1 MLESRVGLASP
12 PEHDGCGDCDG
23 RKEELWAPVVAGG
36 YTEPVFQIT
45 EHNLEPV
52 VVFVARLVVLSGFA
66 ARLPTWDAGLYPF
79 VFQRFAELVGIIAP
93 VFQQPLRL

>member
-1 MLESRVGLASP
+1 
-12 PEHDGCGDCDG
+12 
-23 RKEELWAPVVAGG
+23 
-36 YTEPVFQIT
+36 
-45 EHNLEPV
+45 